1 MMMTRSIS
9 ALEGRGVGLGVKVGA
24 GVNVAVMVAVGVEV
38 LAGVAVDVEVEVAA
52 ANSSIGCGADP
63 VGEGTG
69 GRELPQIL
77 GRLPQPERIKA
88 SRMMVRRFRGM
99 APTYSVHGSHGKHG
113 IVNWF
118 YRLSHK

>member
-9 ALEGRGVGLGVKVGA
+9 ALEGRGVALGVNVGA
-24 GVNVAVMVAVGVEV
+24 GVKVAV
-38 LAGVAVDVEVEVAA
+38 LVAVDVEVLITSVAVDVAVEVAT
-52 ANSSIGCGADP
+52 ANNSIGCGAAP

-77 GRLPQPERIKA
+77 GRVPQLERIKA

-99 APTYSVHGSHGKHG
+99 TPTYSVHGKHG
-113 IVNWF
+113 FVIGVKNPF
-118 YRLSHK
+118 DP

>member
-24 GVNVAVMVAVGVEV
+24 GVKVGVMVAVAVGVRV
-38 LAGVAVDVEVEVAA
+38 LMGVAVDVAVAS
-52 ANSSIGCGADP
+52 ANNTIGSGADP

-77 GRLPQPERIKA
+77 GRVPQPERMKA
-88 SRMMVRRFRGM
+88 SRMMAVRFRGV
-99 APTYSVHGSHGKHG
+99 APIYSYS
-113 IVNWF
+113 
-118 YRLSHK
+118 L